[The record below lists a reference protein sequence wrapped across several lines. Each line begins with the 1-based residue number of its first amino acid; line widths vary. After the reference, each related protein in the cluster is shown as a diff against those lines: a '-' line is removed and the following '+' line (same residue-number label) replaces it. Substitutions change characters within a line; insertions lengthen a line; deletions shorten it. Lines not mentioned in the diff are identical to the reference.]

1 MTLAPSNPP
10 VIGLVSGSFDPIT
23 VGHAYLVQEA
33 ARLVDK
39 LYVVVGV
46 NSAKRY
52 FFTDQERVALVQAVV
67 DDMALGIPVEVVFS
81 KDRFLVDVATEL
93 GATHLIRGIRNPLD
107 FTYEAEMAQVNRDI
121 NPNLYHVYVLANP
134 ELAKVSSSTVRG
146 MMGLSGW
153 ERRAEP
159 YVHPQVMKALSEKA
173 ALAGKL

>member
-1 MTLAPSNPP
+1 MAQSAQ

-23 VGHAYLVQEA
+23 VGHAHLIKEAAYLVE
-33 ARLVDK
+33 K

-52 FFTDQERVALVQAVV
+52 FFSDEERVALVEAVV
-67 DDMALGIPVEVVFS
+67 ADLGLSIPVEVLYS
-81 KDRFLVDVATEL
+81 KDKFLVDVADEL

-121 NPNLYHVYVLANP
+121 HPEIHHVYVIAHP

-146 MMGLSGW
+146 MMGLVGW
-153 ERRAEP
+153 EARAQP
-159 YVHPQVMKALSEKA
+159 YVHPRVLDALCEKA
-173 ALAGKL
+173 KTRG